1 MRRGT
6 TGAWGAQFDPV
17 EAWIGA
23 NVRIHRRRANLT
35 QVQLAELIGLEVK
48 TLQKIETGHGNCTAR
63 VLAALSLA
71 LSIDPGELFKA
82 APPVEIK
89 RGRPRKGASP

>member
-23 NVRIHRRRANLT
+23 NVRI
-35 QVQLAELIGLEVK
+35 
-48 TLQKIETGHGNCTAR
+48 TLQKIETGSGNCTAR

-89 RGRPRKGASP
+89 RGRPRKEASP